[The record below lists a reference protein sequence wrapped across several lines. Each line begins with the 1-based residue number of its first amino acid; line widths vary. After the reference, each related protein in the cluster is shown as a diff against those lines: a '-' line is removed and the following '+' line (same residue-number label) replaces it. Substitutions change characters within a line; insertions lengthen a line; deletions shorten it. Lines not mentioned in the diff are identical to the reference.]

1 MTIGDSCEIHP
12 TVVIGDEVTIGNRV
26 SIGPYAVLTG
36 PLDIGDD
43 CWIGAHVTLGA
54 PPEWIGKV
62 HPRTWKEA
70 SPHKGVVIGAGTVIR
85 ELSAVHQGAER
96 TTRIGRGGFVMN
108 RISVAHDVQIG
119 EDCTIAPST
128 TFGGHVTMGDGVNL
142 GINTVIHQ
150 RRVIGDR
157 AMVGMGSVIAKDIP
171 PFATVFG
178 NPVTLRGANRMGM
191 ARIGIA
197 EADIAA
203 VEALYAPGSP
213 GAHADLPESLAEAFG
228 WWRDL
233 AVKPLVTSFR

>member
-1 MTIGDSCEIHP
+1 MSIGDSCDIHP

-43 CWIGAHVTLGA
+43 CWIGANVTLGA

-62 HPRTWKEA
+62 HPRTWTEA

-85 ELSAVHQGAER
+85 EMSTVHQGGER
-96 TTRIGRGGFVMN
+96 TTRIGRGGFIMN
-108 RISVAHDVQIG
+108 RSSIAHDVQIG
-119 EDCTIAPST
+119 EDCVIAPST

-157 AMVGMGSVIAKDIP
+157 AMVGMGSVVAKDIP
-171 PFATVFG
+171 PFAKAFG
-178 NPVTLRGANRMGM
+178 NPVALRGTNRVGM

-197 EADIAA
+197 EEDIDA
-203 VEALYAPGSP
+203 VESLYASGNL
-213 GAHADLPESLAEAFG
+213 GAHLDPPEALAEAFS
-228 WWRDL
+228 WWRTL
-233 AVKPLVTSFR
+233 AAKPLATFD

>member
-1 MTIGDSCEIHP
+1 MPIGDNCEIHP

-43 CWIGAHVTLGA
+43 CWIGAHATLGA

-62 HPRTWKEA
+62 HPRTWAEA

-85 ELSAVHQGAER
+85 EMTAVHQGAER
-96 TTRIGRGGFVMN
+96 TTRIGRGGFIMN

-119 EDCTIAPST
+119 DDCVIAPST

-142 GINTVIHQ
+142 GMNAVIHQ

-157 AMVGMGSVIAKDIP
+157 AMVGMGTVVAKDIP

-178 NPVTLRGANRMGM
+178 NPAVLRGTNRVGM

-197 EADIAA
+197 EADIA
-203 VEALYAPGSP
+203 VMEALYDSANP
-213 GAHADLPESLAEAFG
+213 GAHTDLPESLADAFAR
-228 WWRDL
+228 WRGL
-233 AVKPLVTSFR
+233 AIKPLVSSFS